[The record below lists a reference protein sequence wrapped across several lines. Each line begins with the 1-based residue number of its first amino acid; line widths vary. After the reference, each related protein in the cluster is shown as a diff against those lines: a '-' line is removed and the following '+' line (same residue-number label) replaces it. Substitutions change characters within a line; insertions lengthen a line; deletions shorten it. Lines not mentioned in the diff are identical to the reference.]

1 MNKVRVCECVILLD
15 LLEYCMGIFFYLTV
29 TNTIARSTQRHHIE
43 NRITQSLVFICSIDM
58 NCNVDRLFDAS
69 VIRLQCYT

>member
-1 MNKVRVCECVILLD
+1 MCDFVGFIGVLYGD
-15 LLEYCMGIFFYLTV
+15 FFFCYLTV